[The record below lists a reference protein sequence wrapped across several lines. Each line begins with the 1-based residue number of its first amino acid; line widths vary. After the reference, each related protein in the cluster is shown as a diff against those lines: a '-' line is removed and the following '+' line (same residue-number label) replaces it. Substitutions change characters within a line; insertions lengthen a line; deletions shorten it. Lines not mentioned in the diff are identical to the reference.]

1 MSARVIKNMT
11 LLGKKRE
18 YGDLLT
24 NEEISKIPARALD
37 ALIGSHAI
45 DMVGAES
52 NVGQAIGFGGGDQNF
67 ARLRASVD
75 RLTDVVE
82 AMIGRKL
89 SDVDLKS
96 AFKDNI
102 VLEGNVQAV
111 EFASEETEVVE
122 QPTKSKPKAKTARA
136 KAKPKAKSKAKVKPA
151 AAATYKKGQKVS
163 FAGEDNEVLTGS
175 IIAVVKT
182 RKVVNVKVGTD
193 VWEVNFA
200 DIK

>member
-1 MSARVIKNMT
+1 MCIRDS
-11 LLGKKRE
+11 
-18 YGDLLT
+18 
-24 NEEISKIPARALD
+24 
-37 ALIGSHAI
+37 
-45 DMVGAES
+45 
-52 NVGQAIGFGGGDQNF
+52 
-67 ARLRASVD
+67 